1 MKLENDLL
9 VSDIKTID
17 KKIAELELLYE
28 ESLKFGRI
36 LIHKGLITEAQ
47 LDRSL
52 SIQKEKGGRLGWILL
67 SLGYITRLQFF
78 ETQAQKSDKYF
89 ATPHIDELINKF
101 DKKLLQKITA
111 NEAIKY
117 QAVPFKLNENGS
129 LVILTAYP
137 EDKRTL
143 NFFRERFGAEG
154 ILEWVVTDLDISD
167 IVKKLFKDY
176 LANLTIMGLYNRN
189 PEESAYKRLSKTQI
203 ALFIF
208 LVLGIVASIYF
219 YPITTL
225 VVLFS
230 AVQLFYFIAIF
241 FKLITSIVG
250 AKIKLIKGR
259 TSEAINLNISEYPV
273 YTVLVPLFKE
283 PENVVINLI
292 KSIKDIDYPQ
302 NKLDVIFLFEEHDS
316 KTIEVAKSCKP
327 PNTWRFF
334 YVPNGTPTTK
344 PKACNYG
351 LYFSRGEYLVIY
363 DAEDMP
369 EPDQLKKA
377 LAAFI
382 DSGPDYACFQAY
394 LNYYNKYENFLT
406 RMFTLEY
413 TYWFDYM
420 LNGLHALHLP
430 IPLGGTSNHFRT
442 EDLKKISG
450 WDPFNVTED
459 ADLGIR
465 FSAEGKKVGI
475 IRSTTYEEATCS
487 TGNWIRQRSRWVKG
501 YMQTAIV
508 YNRHPVKMIKKIGLK
523 NWLSFQLLVT
533 GTPLTFLINP
543 IMWGVFLIWL
553 FTGTHFLSGLLP
565 GYVEIAGIISFIAG
579 NLILI
584 LINFAA
590 AFSRKYYRLIPFA
603 FLNPLYWVLHSIAAY
618 KALWQLIFK
627 PYYWEKTTHGVSVIN
642 NVRANENPLPGMP
655 GQM

>member
-1 MKLENDLL
+1 MKLANDLFI
-9 VSDIKTID
+9 STKKTTD
-17 KKIAELELLYE
+17 EEIAELEFLYE

-36 LIHKGLITEAQ
+36 LIEKGLITEEQ
-47 LDRSL
+47 LDYSL
-52 SIQKEKGGRLGWILL
+52 SFQKENGGRLGWILL

-78 ETQAQKSDKYF
+78 ETQAQKLGKHFVSGF
-89 ATPHIDELINKF
+89 IDELVNMF
-101 DKKLLQKITA
+101 DIQLLEKISA
-111 NEAIKY
+111 DEAIKY
-117 QAVPFKLNENGS
+117 QAIPFKFNKEGL
-129 LVILTAYP
+129 LIILTSYP

-143 NFFRERFGAEG
+143 NFFRERFDTEG
-154 ILEWVVTDLDISD
+154 ILEWVVTDLDINS

-176 LANLTIMGLYNRN
+176 LTNLTIMGLYNRN
-189 PEESAYKRLSKTQI
+189 PEESAYKRLSKIQI
-203 ALFIF
+203 AF
-208 LVLGIVASIYF
+208 LAFFAGAIAASFYF
-219 YPITTL
+219 YPVTTL

-230 AVQLFYFIAIF
+230 AMQLFYFTAIS

-250 AKIKLIKGR
+250 AKRKLINDKN
-259 TSEAINLNISEYPV
+259 SEIISLSISEYPV

-283 PENVVINLI
+283 PENVVVNLI
-292 KSIKDIDYPQ
+292 KSIKNIDYPQ
-302 NKLDVIFLFEEHDS
+302 NKLDVIFLFEEHDR
-316 KTIEVAKSCKP
+316 KTIEIAKSCKP

-363 DAEDMP
+363 DAEDVP

-382 DSGPDYACFQAY
+382 NNGPDYSCFQAY

-420 LNGLHALHLP
+420 LNGLHTLRLP

-475 IRSTTYEEATCS
+475 IKSTTYEEAPCN

-501 YMQTAIV
+501 YMQTSIV
-508 YNRHPVKMIKKIGLK
+508 YNRHPIKMIKKIGFK

-543 IMWGVFLIWL
+543 IMWAVFLIGII
-553 FTGTHFLSGLLP
+553 TGTHFLNGLLP
-565 GYVEIAGIISFIAG
+565 DFVEILGTISFVAG

-618 KALWQLIFK
+618 KALWQLMFK
-627 PYYWEKTTHGVSVIN
+627 PFYWEKTTHGTSVIK
-642 NVRANENPLPGMP
+642 NVPINETLD
-655 GQM
+655 

>member
-1 MKLENDLL
+1 MKLANDLFI
-9 VSDIKTID
+9 SNKKTTDEEIE
-17 KKIAELELLYE
+17 ELEFLYE

-36 LIHKGLITEAQ
+36 LIEKGLITEEQ
-47 LDRSL
+47 LDYSL
-52 SIQKEKGGRLGWILL
+52 SFQKENGGRLGWILL

-78 ETQAQKSDKYF
+78 ETQAQKLGKHFVSGF
-89 ATPHIDELINKF
+89 IDELVNMF
-101 DKKLLQKITA
+101 DIQLLEKISA
-111 NEAIKY
+111 DEAIKY
-117 QAVPFKLNENGS
+117 QAVPFKFNKEGL
-129 LVILTAYP
+129 LIILTSYP

-143 NFFRERFGAEG
+143 NFFRERFDTEG
-154 ILEWVVTDLDISD
+154 ILEWVVTDLDINS

-189 PEESAYKRLSKTQI
+189 PEESAYKRLSKIQI
-203 ALFIF
+203 AF
-208 LVLGIVASIYF
+208 LAFFAGAIAASFYF
-219 YPITTL
+219 YPVTTL

-230 AVQLFYFIAIF
+230 AVQLFYFTAIF

-250 AKIKLIKGR
+250 AKRKLINDKN
-259 TSEAINLNISEYPV
+259 SEIISLSISEYPV

-283 PENVVINLI
+283 PENVVVNLI
-292 KSIKDIDYPQ
+292 KSIKNIDYPQ
-302 NKLDVIFLFEEHDS
+302 NKLDVIFLFEEHDR
-316 KTIEVAKSCKP
+316 KTIEIAKSCKP

-363 DAEDMP
+363 DAEDVP

-382 DSGPDYACFQAY
+382 NNGPDYSCFQAY

-420 LNGLHALHLP
+420 LNGLHTLRLP

-475 IRSTTYEEATCS
+475 IKSTTYEEAPCN

-501 YMQTAIV
+501 YMQTSIV
-508 YNRHPVKMIKKIGLK
+508 YNRHPIKMIKKIGFI

-543 IMWGVFLIWL
+543 IMWAVFLIGII
-553 FTGTHFLSGLLP
+553 TGTHFLNGLLP
-565 GYVEIAGIISFIAG
+565 DFVEILGTISFVAG

-618 KALWQLIFK
+618 KALWQLMFK
-627 PYYWEKTTHGVSVIN
+627 PFYWEKTTHGTSVIK
-642 NVRANENPLPGMP
+642 NVPINETLD
-655 GQM
+655 

>member
-1 MKLENDLL
+1 MKLANDLFI
-9 VSDIKTID
+9 SNKKTTD
-17 KKIAELELLYE
+17 EEIAELELLYE

-36 LIHKGLITEAQ
+36 LIEKGLITEEQ
-47 LDRSL
+47 LDYSL
-52 SIQKEKGGRLGWILL
+52 SFQKEKGGRLGWILL

-78 ETQAQKSDKYF
+78 ETQAQKLGKHFMSPF
-89 ATPHIDELINKF
+89 IDELTNTL
-101 DKKLLQKITA
+101 DRQLLGKISSD
-111 NEAIKY
+111 EAIKY
-117 QAVPFKLNENGS
+117 QAVPFKFNKKGL
-129 LVILTAYP
+129 LIILTSYP

-143 NFFRERFGAEG
+143 NFFRERFDTEG
-154 ILEWVVTDLDISD
+154 ILEWVVTDLDINS

-189 PEESAYKRLSKTQI
+189 PEESAYKRLSKIQI
-203 ALFIF
+203 AFLALFALAIATSF
-208 LVLGIVASIYF
+208 YF
-219 YPITTL
+219 YPVTTL

-250 AKIKLIKGR
+250 AKRKLINDKN
-259 TSEAINLNISEYPV
+259 SEIISLSISEYPV

-283 PENVVINLI
+283 PENVVVNLI
-292 KSIKDIDYPQ
+292 KSTKNIDYPQ
-302 NKLDVIFLFEEHDS
+302 NKLDVIFLFEEHDR
-316 KTIEVAKSCKP
+316 KTIEIAKSCKP

-334 YVPNGTPTTK
+334 YIPNGTPTTK

-363 DAEDMP
+363 DAEDIP

-382 DSGPDYACFQAY
+382 NNGPDYSCFQAY
-394 LNYYNKYENFLT
+394 LNYYNKYDNFLT
-406 RMFTLEY
+406 KMFTLEY

-420 LNGLHALHLP
+420 LNGLHTLQLP

-475 IRSTTYEEATCS
+475 IKSTTYEEAPCNI
-487 TGNWIRQRSRWVKG
+487 GNWIRQRSRWVKG
-501 YMQTAIV
+501 YMQTSIV
-508 YNRHPVKMIKKIGLK
+508 YNRHPIKMIKKIGFK

-543 IMWGVFLIWL
+543 IMWAVFLIGII
-553 FTGTHFLSGLLP
+553 TGTHFLNGLLP
-565 GYVEIAGIISFIAG
+565 DFVEIAGTISFIGG

-590 AFSRKYYRLIPFA
+590 AFSRKYYRLIPYA

-618 KALWQLIFK
+618 KALWQLMFK
-627 PYYWEKTTHGVSVIN
+627 PFYWEKTTHGISVVKNVPIN
-642 NVRANENPLPGMP
+642 ETLD
-655 GQM
+655 

>member
-1 MKLENDLL
+1 
-9 VSDIKTID
+9 
-17 KKIAELELLYE
+17 
-28 ESLKFGRI
+28 
-36 LIHKGLITEAQ
+36 
-47 LDRSL
+47 
-52 SIQKEKGGRLGWILL
+52 
-67 SLGYITRLQFF
+67 
-78 ETQAQKSDKYF
+78 
-89 ATPHIDELINKF
+89 
-101 DKKLLQKITA
+101 
-111 NEAIKY
+111 
-117 QAVPFKLNENGS
+117 
-129 LVILTAYP
+129 
-137 EDKRTL
+137 
-143 NFFRERFGAEG
+143 
-154 ILEWVVTDLDISD
+154 
-167 IVKKLFKDY
+167 
-176 LANLTIMGLYNRN
+176 MGLYNRN
-189 PEESAYKRLSKTQI
+189 PEESAYKRLSKIQI
-203 ALFIF
+203 AF
-208 LVLGIVASIYF
+208 LAVLALAIAASFYF
-219 YPITTL
+219 YPVTTL

-230 AVQLFYFIAIF
+230 AIQLFYFTAIF

-250 AKIKLIKGR
+250 AKRKFINDKN
-259 TSEAINLNISEYPV
+259 SEIISLNISEYPV

-283 PENVVINLI
+283 PENVVVNLI

-302 NKLDVIFLFEEHDS
+302 NKLDVIFLFEEHDR
-316 KTIEVAKSCKP
+316 KTIEIAKSCKP

-363 DAEDMP
+363 DAEDIP

-382 DSGPDYACFQAY
+382 NNGPDYSCFQAY

-420 LNGLHALHLP
+420 LNGLHVLKLP

-475 IRSTTYEEATCS
+475 IKSTTYEEATCN
-487 TGNWIRQRSRWVKG
+487 TGNWIRQRSRWIKG
-501 YMQTAIV
+501 YMQTSIV
-508 YNRHPVKMIKKIGLK
+508 YNRHPIKMIRKIGFK

-543 IMWGVFLIWL
+543 IMWAVFLIWII
-553 FTGTHFLSGLLP
+553 TGTHFLNGLLP
-565 GYVEIAGIISFIAG
+565 DFVEIAGTISFIAG

-627 PYYWEKTTHGVSVIN
+627 PFYWEKTTHGTSTIK
-642 NVRANENPLPGMP
+642 NVPVNETLN
-655 GQM
+655 

>member
-1 MKLENDLL
+1 MKLANDLFI
-9 VSDIKTID
+9 STKKTTD
-17 KKIAELELLYE
+17 EEIAELEFLYE

-36 LIHKGLITEAQ
+36 LIEKGLITEEQ
-47 LDRSL
+47 LDYSL
-52 SIQKEKGGRLGWILL
+52 SFQKENGGRLGWILL

-78 ETQAQKSDKYF
+78 ETQAQKLGKHFVSGF
-89 ATPHIDELINKF
+89 IDELVNMF
-101 DKKLLQKITA
+101 DIQLLEKISA
-111 NEAIKY
+111 DEAIKY
-117 QAVPFKLNENGS
+117 QAVPFKFNKEGL
-129 LVILTAYP
+129 LIILTSYP

-143 NFFRERFGAEG
+143 NFFRERFDTEG
-154 ILEWVVTDLDISD
+154 ILEWVVTDLDINS

-176 LANLTIMGLYNRN
+176 LTNLTIMGLYNRN
-189 PEESAYKRLSKTQI
+189 PEESAYKRLSKIQI
-203 ALFIF
+203 GLSCILRRSNCCSF
-208 LVLGIVASIYF
+208 YF
-219 YPITTL
+219 YPVTTL

-230 AVQLFYFIAIF
+230 AMQLFYFTAIS

-250 AKIKLIKGR
+250 AKRKLINDKN
-259 TSEAINLNISEYPV
+259 SEIISLSISEYPV

-283 PENVVINLI
+283 PENVVVNLI
-292 KSIKDIDYPQ
+292 KSIKNIDYPQ
-302 NKLDVIFLFEEHDS
+302 NKLDVIFLFEEHDR
-316 KTIEVAKSCKP
+316 KTIEIAKSCKP

-363 DAEDMP
+363 DAEDVP

-382 DSGPDYACFQAY
+382 NNGPDYSCFQAY

-420 LNGLHALHLP
+420 LNGLHTLRLP

-475 IRSTTYEEATCS
+475 IKSTTYEEAPCN

-501 YMQTAIV
+501 YMQTSIV
-508 YNRHPVKMIKKIGLK
+508 YNRHPIKMIKKIGFI

-543 IMWGVFLIWL
+543 IVWVVFLIGII
-553 FTGTHFLSGLLP
+553 TGTHFLNGLLP
-565 GYVEIAGIISFIAG
+565 DFVEILGTISFVAG

-618 KALWQLIFK
+618 KALWQLMFK
-627 PYYWEKTTHGVSVIN
+627 PFYWEKTTHGTSVIK
-642 NVRANENPLPGMP
+642 NVPINETLD
-655 GQM
+655 

>member
-1 MKLENDLL
+1 MKLTNDLF
-9 VSDIKTID
+9 VNIKKTTD
-17 KKIAELELLYE
+17 EEIAELELLYE
-28 ESLKFGRI
+28 ESSKFGRI
-36 LIHKGLITEAQ
+36 LINKGFITEEQ
-47 LDRSL
+47 LNYSL
-52 SIQKEKGGRLGWILL
+52 SVQKEKGGRLGWILL

-78 ETQAQKSDKYF
+78 ETQAQKLGKHF
-89 ATPHIDELINKF
+89 ASGFIDELIHKF
-101 DKKLLQKITA
+101 DQQLLQKINA
-111 NEAIKY
+111 DEAIKY
-117 QAVPFKLNENGS
+117 QALPFKFNEEG
-129 LVILTAYP
+129 LLIILTAYP

-143 NFFRERFGAEG
+143 NFFRERFGTEG
-154 ILEWVVTDLDISD
+154 ILEWVITDLDISN

-203 ALFIF
+203 ALLVF
-208 LVLGIVASIYF
+208 LALGIVASFYF
-219 YPITTL
+219 YPVTTL

-230 AVQLFYFIAIF
+230 AVQLFYFTAIF

-250 AKIKLIKGR
+250 AKRKLINDKN
-259 TSEAINLNISEYPV
+259 SEIISLNISEYPV

-283 PENVVINLI
+283 PENVIVNLI
-292 KSIKDIDYPQ
+292 QSIKDIDYPQ

-316 KTIEVAKSCKP
+316 KTIEFAKSCKP

-334 YVPNGTPTTK
+334 YIPNGTPTTK

-363 DAEDMP
+363 DAEDVP

-382 DSGPDYACFQAY
+382 NSGPDYACFQAY

-420 LNGLHALHLP
+420 LNGLHALQLP

-475 IRSTTYEEATCS
+475 IKSTTYEEATCNI
-487 TGNWIRQRSRWVKG
+487 TNWIRQRSRWVKG
-501 YMQTAIV
+501 YMQTSIV

-543 IMWGVFLIWL
+543 IMWAVFLIWII
-553 FTGTHFLSGLLP
+553 TGTHFLNGLLP
-565 GYVEIAGIISFIAG
+565 GFVEIAGTVSFIAG

-627 PYYWEKTTHGVSVIN
+627 PFYWEKTTHGISVIK
-642 NVRANENPLPGMP
+642 NVPASENE
-655 GQM
+655 

>member
-176 LANLTIMGLYNRN
+176 LANLTIKGLYNRN

-250 AKIKLIKGR
+250 AKIKLINGR
-259 TSEAINLNISEYPV
+259 TNETINLNFSEYPV

-316 KTIEVAKSCKP
+316 KTIEFAKSCKP